1 MISISITNGT
11 SSGNLYPATVSGTY
25 ETEVLS
31 LVSGDYTI
39 RIYGLTRDYFDCVVD
54 ASLVQTSSEYDSEK
68 MFDWLLDQMANE
80 AATGSGASSQSVS
93 LLAAFVEIIEG
104 TEKHKCNLGTDFK
117 IEELSDDTNNYYLR
131 FHRVDGDYFDFTI
144 AKTEGAVQNGID
156 PKKLLLWLLKKLK
169 EALCPEC
176 S

>member
-1 MISISITNGT
+1 MISIINGT
-11 SSGNLYPATVSGTY
+11 PSGDLYPATVSGTY

-39 RIYGLTRDYFDCVVD
+39 RVYGLTRDYFDCVVA

-80 AATGSGASSQSVS
+80 VLTGSGTSSESVS
-93 LLAAFVEIIEG
+93 LSAAFVEIIEG
-104 TEKHKCNLGTDFK
+104 TEKHACNLGADFK
-117 IEELSDDTNNYYLR
+117 IEELSDDATNYYLR
-131 FHRVDGDYFDFTI
+131 FHRVGGDYFDFTVL
-144 AKTEGAVQNGID
+144 KTNAAVQYGID